1 MGQYWFAR
9 DGQKFGPYA
18 EEHVRARFA
27 QGELQA
33 TDLVWTDGM
42 PQWQSAAEV
51 FGAVAPPATSS
62 PYRPPAA
69 RVARETETGEDF
81 AYAGFWV
88 RFGAA
93 VVDAFVLGVPAFL
106 AAGALVAVIGA
117 AADPA
122 LLVLTVYVVPILAS
136 WLYFA
141 GMESGARSATLG
153 KRAFHLQVLSA
164 DRQERIGFGRASARF
179 FGRYLSMLV
188 LYIGYLMQPFTAR
201 RQALHD
207 LVAGTVVV
215 SRKPAPVA
223 LVVITVIFALLFPIG
238 GMLAAIAIPAYSD
251 YTVRAKVSNA
261 LMASDAARMA
271 VQEHLEAH
279 DAAPRSLE
287 EAGVRFTPTPQVRSI
302 ALDPRTAALTVTLG
316 FDPLEGKTIVLAPR
330 RDAER
335 NVTWACR
342 GGTAP
347 AKYLPRSC
355 RGG

>member
-18 EEHVRARFA
+18 EAHVRDRYA
-27 QGELQA
+27 QGELLA

-42 PQWQSAAEV
+42 PQWQPAAEV
-51 FGAVAPPATSS
+51 FGAAPPPAPS

-69 RVARETETGEDF
+69 RVARETEPGEDL
-81 AYAGFWV
+81 AYAGFWA

-93 VVDAFVLGVPAFL
+93 VLDGFVLAVPAFL
-106 AAGALVAVIGA
+106 VIGVLA
-117 AADPA
+117 ATIGRAGDPTVTV
-122 LLVLTVYVVPILAS
+122 LLVYVVPILAS

-141 GMESGARSATLG
+141 GMESGARGATLG

-164 DRQERIGFGRASARF
+164 EGHERIGFGRASARF

-188 LYIGYLMQPFTAR
+188 LYVGYLMQPFTAR
-201 RQALHD
+201 KQALHD
-207 LVAGTVVV
+207 LLSGTVVV

-223 LVVITVIFALLFPIG
+223 LVVIAVIFALLFPVG

-251 YTVRAKVSNA
+251 YTVRAKVSAA
-261 LMASDAARMA
+261 LLASAEARIA
-271 VQEHLEAH
+271 VQEHLETH
-279 DAAPRSLE
+279 DAVPRSLE
-287 EAGVRFTPTPQVRSI
+287 EAGVRFSPTPQVRAI

-316 FDPLEGKTIVLAPR
+316 FAPLEGKTIVLAPR
-330 RDAER
+330 RDADG
-335 NVTWACR
+335 NLSWACR

-347 AKYLPRSC
+347 AKYLPHSC

>member
-1 MGQYWFAR
+1 MSQYWFAR

-18 EEHVRARFA
+18 EEHVRARYA
-27 QGELQA
+27 QGELLA

-42 PQWQSAAEV
+42 PAWQPATEV
-51 FGAVAPPATSS
+51 FGAAAPPAAPS
-62 PYRPPAA
+62 PYRPPAT
-69 RVARETETGEDF
+69 RVARETEAGEDL

-93 VVDAFVLGVPAFL
+93 VLDGFILALPAFVVIGVL
-106 AAGALVAVIGA
+106 AAALGRAEDAAVTV
-117 AADPA
+117 
-122 LLVLTVYVVPILAS
+122 LLAYVVPILAA

-141 GMESGARSATLG
+141 GMESGARGATLG
-153 KRAFHLQVLSA
+153 KRAFHLQVLGA
-164 DRQERIGFGRASARF
+164 DRRERIGFGRASARF

-188 LYIGYLMQPFTAR
+188 LYVGYLMQPFTAR

-207 LVAGTVVV
+207 LVSGTVVV

-223 LVVITVIFALLFPIG
+223 LVVITVIFALLFPVG

-251 YTVRAKVSNA
+251 YTVRAKVSEA
-261 LMASDAARMA
+261 LLASAEARLA
-271 VQEHLEAH
+271 VQEHLETH
-279 DAAPRSLE
+279 DAVPRSLE
-287 EAGVRFTPTPQVRSI
+287 EAGVRFAPTPQVRSI

-316 FDPLEGKTIVLAPR
+316 FSPLEGKTIVLAPR
-330 RDAER
+330 RDADR
-335 NVTWACR
+335 NLSWACR

-347 AKYLPRSC
+347 AKYLPHSC